1 MLHLRMVVGAPAD
14 DLRRML
20 QACFV

>member
-14 DLRRML
+14 NLRRML